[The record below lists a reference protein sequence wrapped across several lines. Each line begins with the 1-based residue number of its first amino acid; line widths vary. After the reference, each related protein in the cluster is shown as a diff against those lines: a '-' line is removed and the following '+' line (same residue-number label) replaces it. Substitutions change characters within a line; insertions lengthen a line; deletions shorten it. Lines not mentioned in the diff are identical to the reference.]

1 MSKAIFLSVRPEN
14 VLNILN
20 GDKTLELRKR
30 VPKGFVG
37 WVYLYVTKAEPILC
51 KFNNSYYDLL
61 SDKFRIINKVEKLNS
76 KVVARFWFDE
86 YKIIERDSA
95 GNYYNNN
102 DITNI
107 MKLSCLG
114 YEQIHEYA
122 NGKKHLYAWH
132 IKKLEIFDEPKAL
145 SEFEYFKGCTKK
157 QIKLYNRGF
166 VRHNVRLVYVTKA
179 PQSYMYV
186 EVEE

>member
-1 MSKAIFLSVRPEN
+1 MSKAIFLSVRPEY

-30 VPKGFVG
+30 VPKDFKG

-76 KVVARFWFDE
+76 KVVARFSFDE

-114 YEQIHEYA
+114 YDQIHEYA

-145 SEFEYFKGCTKK
+145 SEFYTWNKQKYLSNPLNIDDGGFKWE
-157 QIKLYNRGF
+157 
-166 VRHNVRLVYVTKA
+166 VTKA